1 MTYDMD
7 AVIVASSAMKEA
19 INHTGDKFGLP
30 VGWLNTEFI
39 KTKSYSPKLIEYS
52 EYYKTFSNILTVR
65 TVSGEYLIAMKLL
78 SGRKYKNDLSDVVGI
93 LMSHEE
99 KGDSI
104 TMERIRNAVIALYGT
119 WNVIPVDSA
128 QFIEKMLQNPNY
140 TETYHRIRE
149 EEAQNK
155 DILLEFEQDYPGV
168 TNEQN
173 IDDILKAAAKKLTEK
188 QTADD
193 KIDFQFD
200 VPQEDDED
208 LEI

>member
-1 MTYDMD
+1 MSSDVISFDKENLDVYLKELAKEFRKQNGKTMPAEIILIGGASVLANYGFRDMTYDMD
-7 AVIVASSAMKEA
+7 AVIVASS
-19 INHTGDKFGLP
+19 
-30 VGWLNTEFI
+30 
-39 KTKSYSPKLIEYS
+39 
-52 EYYKTFSNILTVR
+52 
-65 TVSGEYLIAMKLL
+65 AMKLL

>member
-1 MTYDMD
+1 MRCVVSSDVISFDKENLDVYLKELAKEFRKQNGKTMPAEIILIGGASVLANYGFRDMTYDMD
-7 AVIVASSAMKEA
+7 AVIVASS
-19 INHTGDKFGLP
+19 
-30 VGWLNTEFI
+30 
-39 KTKSYSPKLIEYS
+39 
-52 EYYKTFSNILTVR
+52 
-65 TVSGEYLIAMKLL
+65 AMKLL

>member
-1 MTYDMD
+1 MSSDVISFNKENLDVYLKELAKEFRKQNGKTMPAEIILIGGASVIANYGFRDMTYDMD
-7 AVIVASSAMKEA
+7 AVIVASS
-19 INHTGDKFGLP
+19 
-30 VGWLNTEFI
+30 
-39 KTKSYSPKLIEYS
+39 
-52 EYYKTFSNILTVR
+52 
-65 TVSGEYLIAMKLL
+65 AMKLL

-200 VPQEDDED
+200 VPREDDED

>member
-1 MTYDMD
+1 M
-7 AVIVASSAMKEA
+7 
-19 INHTGDKFGLP
+19 L
-30 VGWLNTEFI
+30 
-39 KTKSYSPKLIEYS
+39 
-52 EYYKTFSNILTVR
+52 
-65 TVSGEYLIAMKLL
+65 YL
-78 SGRKYKNDLSDVVGI
+78 
-93 LMSHEE
+93 
-99 KGDSI
+99 SI
-104 TMERIRNAVIALYGT
+104 QR
-119 WNVIPVDSA
+119 S
-128 QFIEKMLQNPNY
+128 FIEKMLQNPNY

>member
-1 MTYDMD
+1 MSSDVISFNKENLDVYLKELAKEFRKQNGKTMPAEIILIGGASVLANYGFRDMTYDMD
-7 AVIVASSAMKEA
+7 AVIVASS
-19 INHTGDKFGLP
+19 
-30 VGWLNTEFI
+30 
-39 KTKSYSPKLIEYS
+39 
-52 EYYKTFSNILTVR
+52 
-65 TVSGEYLIAMKLL
+65 AMKLL